1 MFGENHAHIFMNAV
15 NYKEAVKCHENG
27 VQEQVIRAHFQAYQ
41 EKGITFVRDGGDDLH
56 VSERAREIAGEYGI
70 DYRTPLFAIHKKGH
84 YGKIVGRGFEN
95 MKEYAKLVRKVK
107 DLGGDFI
114 KIMTTGIMD
123 FATDGSVTETALE
136 KEEVREMVHIAHE
149 EGLAVMSH
157 TNGAKAVADAV
168 EAGADSI
175 EHGNYVD
182 EDTLKLMAQS
192 SVVWVPTITVVKNLI
207 GCGRFSDE
215 VLNTIWETGSQ
226 NIRRGYELGVQMA
239 LGSDAGAY
247 LVPHGQGLLDE
258 LACFQEI
265 LGEEKDLFFRL
276 SEGEKLI
283 REKFKKRY

>member
-1 MFGENHAHIFMNAV
+1 MFGENHAHIFMNAI
-15 NYKEAVKCHENG
+15 NYKKAVKCHEKG
-27 VQEQVIRAHFQAYQ
+27 VQEQVIRAHFQAYK
-41 EKGITFVRDGGDDLH
+41 EKGISFVRDGGDSLH
-56 VSERAREIAGEYGI
+56 VSERARELAGEYG
-70 DYRTPLFAIHKKGH
+70 A
-84 YGKIVGRGFEN
+84 
-95 MKEYAKLVRKVK
+95 LVCKVK
-107 DLGGDFI
+107 AMGGDFI

-123 FATDGSVTETALE
+123 FATDGSVTETALK

-157 TNGAKAVADAV
+157 TNGAKAVADVV

-192 SVVWVPTITVVKNLI
+192 QVVWVPTITVVKNLI

-215 VLNTIWETGSQ
+215 VLNKIWETGSR

-265 LGEEKDLFFRL
+265 LGEEKALFLRL
-276 SEGEKLI
+276 SKGEKII